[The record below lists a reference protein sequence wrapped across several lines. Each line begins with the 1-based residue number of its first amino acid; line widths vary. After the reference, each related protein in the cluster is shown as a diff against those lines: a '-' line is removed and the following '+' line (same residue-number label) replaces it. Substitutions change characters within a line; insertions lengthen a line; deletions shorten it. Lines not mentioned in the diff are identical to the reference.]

1 MTVDLASILL
11 GLVAGAL
18 PCLGWVMQVQRRQGT
33 RQGEQALLEERLN
46 AAQLA
51 LAGLQAQLDASR
63 DEISDL
69 SEANTVK
76 QTQLAAQGREPE
88 LLQIDRDNARDAAH
102 AWNLERANREAELR
116 RLGAEIAMLLAEI
129 RPQPTAS

>member
-18 PCLGWVMQVQRRQGT
+18 PCLGWVMQVQRRQGA

-51 LAGLQAQLDASR
+51 QAGLQAQLEASR
-63 DEISDL
+63 DEVTDP

-76 QTQLAAQGREPE
+76 QTQLAAQRRELE
-88 LLQIDRDNARDAAH
+88 LLQVDR
-102 AWNLERANREAELR
+102 
-116 RLGAEIAMLLAEI
+116 
-129 RPQPTAS
+129 